1 MSLLQLQTTLEGDA
15 AVVHCSGKLV
25 AGNTQELQAAVK
37 PLVQNYKRVVLD
49 FTDLTYMDSMGV
61 GSVVSSFVSARG
73 SGCRLELVNFSQ
85 RVRDLLSITNV
96 LSLFESAGE
105 QSNRVL

>member
-1 MSLLQLQTTLEGDA
+1 MLEFQTSLEGDA
-15 AVVHCSGKLV
+15 AVVRCSGKLV
-25 AGNTQELQAAVK
+25 AGNTHELQATIK
-37 PLVQNYKRVVLD
+37 PLVKNYRRVVLD

-61 GSVVSSFVSARG
+61 GSVVSSFVSARS
-73 SGCRLELVNFSQ
+73 SGCHLELVNFSK
-85 RVRDLLSITNV
+85 RVRELLSITNV